1 MRYLTQK
8 QIEAMPWKQMKL
20 YFLEAYKEDAERWQN
35 ESDDRKLF
43 SITYEKLVEAINS
56 LPDEPHL
63 TVCVAMNQYIR
74 AEKDMMD
81 SIREHFKERQ

>member
-8 QIEAMPWKQMKL
+8 QIEAMSWKDIKL
-20 YFLEAYKEDAERWQN
+20 YFLEKYADDAERWQN
-35 ESDDRKLF
+35 ECDDRKLF
-43 SITYEKLVEAINS
+43 SVKYETLVEAINS

-74 AEKDMMD
+74 TETDILDEIK
-81 SIREHFKERQ
+81 EHFKDR